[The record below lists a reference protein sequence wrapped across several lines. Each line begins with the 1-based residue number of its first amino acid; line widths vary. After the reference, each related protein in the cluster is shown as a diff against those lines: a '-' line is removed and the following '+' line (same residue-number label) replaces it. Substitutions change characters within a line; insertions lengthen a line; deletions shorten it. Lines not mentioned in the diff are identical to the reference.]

1 MENTGLSVDLLIQI
15 FVVLE
20 GLALWKVPVPIKET
34 IVDSEQCCDSI
45 WKQVAPVQERSK
57 EVQSFLTTEKRY
69 NRSVFWASCLC
80 SYAPLALFLF
90 LILFLSI
97 FFDIRQPNWKIG
109 MTFSILVYLLLKIV
123 MLYVARHYA
132 RKYDMLLKKYTPVD
146 DTTKPD
152 KISKVD

>member
-20 GLALWKVPVPIKET
+20 GLALWKVPVPLKET
-34 IVDSEQCCDSI
+34 IVDSEQCCNII

-69 NRSVFWASCLC
+69 NRSVYWATHLC
-80 SYAPLALFLF
+80 SYAPLGLFLF

-97 FFDIRQPNWKIG
+97 FLDIRQPNWKIG

-123 MLYVARHYA
+123 VLWVAKLYA
-132 RKYDMLLKKYTPVD
+132 RKYDMLLEKDTPID
-146 DTTKPD
+146 GTTKPD
-152 KISKVD
+152 EISKVN